1 MNRMDELISRQAA
14 IDAIYACYI
23 GGKEAVDKAPYSDHY
38 AEGIDEA
45 VNAVEELPSVSTEK
59 TGRWI
64 DRFPLKECKCSECD
78 YLIMLSFGS
87 FSEVVKQMKYC
98 PNCGCFM
105 KGDNDERS

>member
-1 MNRMDELISRQAA
+1 MDELISRQAA

-23 GGKEAVDKAPYSDHY
+23 GGKKAVDKAPYSDHY

-64 DRFPLKECKCSECD
+64 DDEFGSKCSCCGIHTHLD
-78 YLIMLSFGS
+78 KFNRPMKF
-87 FSEVVKQMKYC
+87 KYC
-98 PNCGCFM
+98 SMCGAKM
-105 KGDNDERS
+105 EVEE